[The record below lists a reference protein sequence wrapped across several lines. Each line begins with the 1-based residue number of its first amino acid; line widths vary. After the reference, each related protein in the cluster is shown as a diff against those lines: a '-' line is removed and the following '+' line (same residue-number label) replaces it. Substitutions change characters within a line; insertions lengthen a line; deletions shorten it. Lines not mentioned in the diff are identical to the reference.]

1 MFMAI
6 SEVARN
12 VARYWGGSPSNIPNK
27 YKTKFQWEVLMEQ
40 VEAEQ
45 IGGNYFISDR
55 TSYDNLAYMNANF
68 WKNQSVGSRSMI
80 FGDDLEGIQAQEDYY
95 RYKRLAQASGRYDIV
110 FLVPKAW
117 ELEDDGVRHKESK
130 FQEMIEKEIFEIVKN
145 SVASSNIHVL
155 QSKTTA
161 ERTVEAK
168 NIILNRLKLVPNVLI
183 EEPF

>member
-12 VARYWGGSPSNIPNK
+12 VARYWGGSPADIPEK
-27 YKTKFQWEVLMEQ
+27 YKSKFQWEILMEQ
-40 VEAEQ
+40 IEAEQ

-55 TSYDNLAYMNANF
+55 TSYDNLAYMNSNF
-68 WKNQSVGSRSMI
+68 WKHKNLGSRSVM
-80 FGDDLEGIQAQEDYY
+80 FANDLDGIQAQEDYY

-130 FQEMIEKEIFEIVKN
+130 FQDMMQKEIFEIVKN
-145 SVASSNIHVL
+145 SVASSRIHVL

-168 NIILNRLKLVPNVLI
+168 NIILDRLKLVPNVLI